1 RGAAAAAPPTG
12 EAAARVNPPL
22 ATPSSVAASGPLS
35 PRARRF
41 SREHE
46 FPPGAVAGSGPG
58 GRVVEADLRA
68 LLQTSRRAPG
78 AAPEA
83 GPRSPVDSAGGASD
97 VRQPPG
103 GPTSG

>member
-46 FPPGAVAGSGPG
+46 FHPGAVAGSGPG

-68 LLQTSRRAPG
+68 LLQTSRRGAG
-78 AAPEA
+78 AAPAA
-83 GPRSPVDSAGGASD
+83 GPPAPGGDAAGGGG
-97 VRQPPG
+97 G
-103 GPTSG
+103 GPPPAG